1 MTGRPREKDI
11 EQMLKWLME
20 LELKDCV
27 KLISNMMI
35 ENGIAL
41 NDIITDIHNQGKYFS
56 EISQEVL
63 TGARLNPSVLRNRS

>member
-1 MTGRPREKDI
+1 
-11 EQMLKWLME
+11 MLKWLME

-41 NDIITDIHNQGKYFS
+41 NDIITDIHNQGKYSSKINQHVTVF
-56 EISQEVL
+56 
-63 TGARLNPSVLRNRS
+63 TYAKTNFN

>member
-1 MTGRPREKDI
+1 
-11 EQMLKWLME
+11 MLKWLME

-41 NDIITDIHNQGKYFS
+41 NDIITDIHNQGKYS
-56 EISQEVL
+56 SNDNSICEINSKPVFNSFCEIF
-63 TGARLNPSVLRNRS
+63 